1 MIKSRNLSEQISLQP
16 VSNIP
21 GNCHLSAE
29 LSLAIA
35 FKTTI
40 NNKNEKSSVFF
51 GLPDVGARGFAIPAD
66 DDWRWVWQM
75 LLNPYRMYY
84 SMYVLVL

>member
-1 MIKSRNLSEQISLQP
+1 MQP

-51 GLPDVGARGFAIPAD
+51 GLFDYWPFTITIPAIIG
-66 DDWRWVWQM
+66 R
-75 LLNPYRMYY
+75 
-84 SMYVLVL
+84 